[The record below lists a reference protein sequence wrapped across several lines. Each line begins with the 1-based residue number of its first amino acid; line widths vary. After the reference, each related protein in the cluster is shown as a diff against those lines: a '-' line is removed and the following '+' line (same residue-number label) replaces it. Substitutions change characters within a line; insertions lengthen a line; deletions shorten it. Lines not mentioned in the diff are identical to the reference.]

1 MRPRN
6 AWSRGRWT
14 SRTLVASMAM
24 GAVSCAQFS
33 PQIVDQRPTYG
44 FTSRAASS
52 PEGGGYYDAV
62 CGPNSPTKDSN
73 SCPKFYGLLP
83 AALDDADAL
92 RQKLITA
99 ELNDSGAPLLA
110 TAIALPVG
118 AYAIYRGIFG
128 SGEAVKKEIAKIGL
142 AGGAAYGW
150 LSATESRPRQQVR
163 MGAIEALNCAMYGSA
178 ARYLYE
184 AKDIENVKPAAQP
197 PNSQEAKEPEVA
209 KQQEEKA
216 AGSLPNLEQSQRD
229 LVKGAGELREAL
241 YKLRAAIS
249 EQPTSVQRAFKDS
262 GCEGASTTCQ
272 LRKKGSST
280 VENPI
285 VKAATAEA
293 LAGEALLKEV
303 EPLQIAAR
311 GLHQRIRGAH
321 LELKNAVNRI
331 QDASNKA
338 VLATESD
345 VAALR
350 AAVGNM
356 KLGSQTLSGVLAQ
369 AVTAQA
375 SSGTSN
381 FVAQSAERTKGADAT
396 GGKDEFAASRIAL
409 TPDRNAVRNASLA
422 LQEAMRNVKTHL
434 GVDLERAELVR
445 SLGSCEFVP
454 PGLKLVVDPS
464 GPIILE
470 SGASVRLSALGGSS
484 MPTVTLTGAT
494 NLKSSDVLRVETS
507 DTTAGRQTLS
517 VLVTAPKD
525 AASQD
530 LRLVFRNEDLVQV
543 RDIAIRKSEAKK

>member
-1 MRPRN
+1 
-6 AWSRGRWT
+6 
-14 SRTLVASMAM
+14 MAM

-163 MGAIEALNCAMYGSA
+163 MAAIEALNCAMYGSA
-178 ARYLYE
+178 ARYLYD
-184 AKDIENVKPAAQP
+184 AKDIEKGATGEEGDPPSLQQAQ
-197 PNSQEAKEPEVA
+197 S
-209 KQQEEKA
+209 
-216 AGSLPNLEQSQRD
+216 D
-229 LVKGAGELREAL
+229 LVVQAEFLRLAL
-241 YKLRAAIS
+241 YNLRAAIS
-249 EQPTSVQRAFKDS
+249 EQPASVQRAVKDR
-262 GCEGASTTCQ
+262 GCDGESTTCQ
-272 LRKKGSST
+272 LRKKGDST
-280 VENPI
+280 VENPV
-285 VKAATAEA
+285 VKAATAEL
-293 LAGEALLKEV
+293 LAGETLLKQV

-311 GLHQRIRGAH
+311 GLNQRIRGAH

-338 VLATESD
+338 VLATEAD

-369 AVTAQA
+369 AVKAPESTGAAAAAQA
-375 SSGTSN
+375 GIGTRGSGT
-381 FVAQSAERTKGADAT
+381 AAT
-396 GGKDEFAASRIAL
+396 KDEFAASRAAL
-409 TPDRNAVRNASLA
+409 VTARNAVKDRSLSLLA
-422 LQEAMRNVKTHL
+422 AMSDIRAHL
-434 GVDLERAELVR
+434 GEDLQRAELVR
-445 SLGSCEFVP
+445 NLGSCEFVP

-464 GPIILE
+464 GPITIE
-470 SGASVRLSALGGSS
+470 SGSSVRLSALGGSS
-484 MPTVTLTGAT
+484 MPTVTLTGST
-494 NLKSSDVLRVETS
+494 SLKSSDVLRVETS
-507 DTTAGRQTLS
+507 DTTAGRQALS
-517 VLVTAPKD
+517 VLVTVPSD
-525 AASQD
+525 TASQD

-543 RDIAIRKSEAKK
+543 RDIAIRKPEAKK